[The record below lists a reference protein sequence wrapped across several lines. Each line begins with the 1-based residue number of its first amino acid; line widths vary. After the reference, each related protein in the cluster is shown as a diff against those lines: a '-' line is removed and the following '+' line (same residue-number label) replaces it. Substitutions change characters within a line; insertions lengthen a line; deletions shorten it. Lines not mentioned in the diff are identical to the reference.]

1 MWTLISV
8 YSGHHSILIAPYEVE
23 ANPSLWLSTLSQYRV
38 RDTFCSYGVIELCTK
53 ALSNSIQLLKQRNIN
68 LACVRTCVVVAEE
81 RPRVQLTQQFC
92 KLFQALGLNTRC
104 VSTSFGCRVN
114 PAICVQGASS
124 AESAQV
130 YVDLRALRNN
140 RVALVERG
148 APNSLCLIESGKLLP
163 GVKVIIANPET
174 KGHCGDSHLGE
185 IWVQSPHTANGY
197 FTIYGDETDYNDHFT
212 AKLVTGVDR
221 TEQYARTGYL
231 GFLRR
236 TECSQVGSI
245 LDETTPSIASR
256 DSDTESLHS
265 QNTLQSQHTVAS
277 STTAGGTLG
286 TTTGGIPVV
295 GGGADQELHDAVYV
309 VGALDEV
316 ITLRGMNYHP
326 IDIENSVLRC
336 HKKIAE
342 CAVFTWTNLL
352 VVVVELDGNESEAL
366 DLVPLVTNTV
376 SEG

>member
-23 ANPSLWLSTLSQYRV
+23 GNPSLWLSTLSQYRV

-53 ALSNSIQLLKQRNIN
+53 ALSNSIQMLKQRNVN

-148 APNSLCLIESGKLLP
+148 APNSLCLIESGLLFTS
-163 GVKVIIANPET
+163 I
-174 KGHCGDSHLGE
+174 
-185 IWVQSPHTANGY
+185 
-197 FTIYGDETDYNDHFT
+197 FTILCNYFHFEILFFSFIKRQT
-212 AKLVTGVDR
+212 ATGR
-221 TEQYARTGYL
+221 
-231 GFLRR
+231 
-236 TECSQVGSI
+236 
-245 LDETTPSIASR
+245 
-256 DSDTESLHS
+256 
-265 QNTLQSQHTVAS
+265 
-277 STTAGGTLG
+277 
-286 TTTGGIPVV
+286 
-295 GGGADQELHDAVYV
+295 
-309 VGALDEV
+309 
-316 ITLRGMNYHP
+316 
-326 IDIENSVLRC
+326 
-336 HKKIAE
+336 
-342 CAVFTWTNLL
+342 
-352 VVVVELDGNESEAL
+352 
-366 DLVPLVTNTV
+366 
-376 SEG
+376 

>member
-1 MWTLISV
+1 MSFRPFSSLSSLCASLKLACELYPSRHVALCLDPYCGLGFAMWTLIGV

-23 ANPSLWLSTLSQYRV
+23 TNPSLWLSTLSHYRV

-53 ALSNSIQLLKQRNIN
+53 ALSNSIPMLKQRNID
-68 LACVRTCVVVAEE
+68 LRCVRTCVVVAEE

-185 IWVQSPHTANGY
+185 IWVRA
-197 FTIYGDETDYNDHFT
+197 FTT
-212 AKLVTGVDR
+212 K
-221 TEQYARTGYL
+221 
-231 GFLRR
+231 
-236 TECSQVGSI
+236 
-245 LDETTPSIASR
+245 
-256 DSDTESLHS
+256 
-265 QNTLQSQHTVAS
+265 
-277 STTAGGTLG
+277 
-286 TTTGGIPVV
+286 
-295 GGGADQELHDAVYV
+295 
-309 VGALDEV
+309 
-316 ITLRGMNYHP
+316 
-326 IDIENSVLRC
+326 SVLSF
-336 HKKIAE
+336 I
-342 CAVFTWTNLL
+342 
-352 VVVVELDGNESEAL
+352 
-366 DLVPLVTNTV
+366 
-376 SEG
+376 